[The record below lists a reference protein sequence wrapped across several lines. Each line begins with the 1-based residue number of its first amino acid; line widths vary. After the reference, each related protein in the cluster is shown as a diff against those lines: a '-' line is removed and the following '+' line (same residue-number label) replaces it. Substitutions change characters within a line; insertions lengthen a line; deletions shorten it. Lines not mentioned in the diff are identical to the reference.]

1 MKAIVEEYARGE
13 FEVKRPEVE
22 ISVARLALEV
32 EAGTLY
38 RGSFTIKSANDMNIK
53 LMVFDSRYLID
64 FKSHTFVG
72 RKNEIAF
79 SFNAENIE
87 PGKTFVGNI
96 NVVSDHRGR

>member
-32 EAGTLY
+32 ETGTLY

-53 LMVFDSRYLID
+53 NSTPHTLPPGIWLNTFGSVINKSDGPLSGLI
-64 FKSHTFVG
+64 
-72 RKNEIAF
+72 
-79 SFNAENIE
+79 
-87 PGKTFVGNI
+87 P
-96 NVVSDHRGR
+96 